1 MAFSTSEKEKI
12 CFYLGYPPTPDNL
25 SKIQQRMDELTEVG
39 ENYVTRAQQHITE
52 LDQLQGEIEVERA
65 SSGGAFTQLKGEARR
80 YASLLAIALNLPKNN
95 DVYSA

>member
-1 MAFSTSEKEKI
+1 MFESGDKEKI

-25 SKIQQRMDELTEVG
+25 SKIQQRMDQLQQVG
-39 ENYVTRAQQHITE
+39 ADYVSRAREHLTE
-52 LDQLQGEIEVERA
+52 LDQIQGEIENERGNA
-65 SSGGAFTQLKGEARR
+65 GSAFGQLKGEARR